1 MIVSTGLLEKLA
13 RITALGGALC
23 ALGTPALADE
33 QSTRIKALE
42 TQLETSLQLIEKLS
56 ARVAQ
61 LERAAKAGE
70 LKNETSATA
79 QADLPAREAPRPQES
94 TDPVSASLVARE
106 TSVGLPLRGFADVGA
121 IWSTAE
127 DPVKRRGFSVGT
139 LDIYLTPQFSDR
151 VRALAEIAFEFE
163 ESGSGSVEMERL
175 QVGYAVS
182 DTLTLWGGR
191 FHTPFGLWNTLFH
204 HGAILQTSIFRPRF
218 VEFEDKGGIMPVH
231 LVGAWATGS
240 SRLGAGKL
248 SYDGYLTNAPSIR
261 ERRLDPNEFGHGDGN
276 TLLGFNVGYLA
287 QESAGGLKLGL
298 HGFASTVKSFAS
310 SGATLGRTRLRTAG
324 AYFGYDSDGWE
335 AIGEY
340 YRFANVDVPTRAK
353 HASNAWFVHVG
364 HAFGPLTPFVRFE
377 RAALDPNDNYFA
389 AQQSGRSYRRFAAG
403 ALYALDS
410 RSAIKIELNRTSETA
425 STLLDDNSGFVP
437 FAGGTYRRTALQY
450 SIAF

>member
-1 MIVSTGLLEKLA
+1 MVGNRLLERLA
-13 RITALGGALC
+13 GSITLSGALC
-23 ALGTPALADE
+23 ALCPPALADD

-70 LKNETSATA
+70 PQPEASATSERERTA
-79 QADLPAREAPRPQES
+79 NEAPRPHES
-94 TDPVSASLVARE
+94 TDPMSTSQGPRE
-106 TSVGLPLRGFADVGA
+106 TSTGLPLRGFADVGA
-121 IWSTAE
+121 IWSTAR
-127 DPVKRRGFSVGT
+127 DPVKLRGFRIGT
-139 LDIYLTPQFSDR
+139 LDLYLTPQFSDR
-151 VRALAEIAFEFE
+151 VKALAEVAFEFE
-163 ESGSGSVEMERL
+163 ESGTGSVEMERL
-175 QVGYAVS
+175 QVGYAAS
-182 DTLTLWGGR
+182 DALTLWGGR

-240 SRLGAGKL
+240 SRLGEGKL

-261 ERRLDPNEFGHGDGN
+261 ERRLDPNEFGHSDGN
-276 TLLGFNVGYLA
+276 TLLGFNAGYLPQA
-287 QESAGGLKLGL
+287 SGGLKLGV
-298 HGFASTVKSFAS
+298 HGFASTVKSFTT

-340 YRFANVDVPTRAK
+340 YRFANVDVPTRSR
-353 HASNAWFVHVG
+353 HSSNAWFAH
-364 HAFGPLTPFVRFE
+364 FGRSFGSLTPFVRFE
-377 RAALDPNDNYFA
+377 RASLDPNDNYFA
-389 AQQSGRSYRRFAAG
+389 AQRSGRSYNRSAVG
-403 ALYALDS
+403 ALYALDP
-410 RSAIKIELNRTSETA
+410 RSAIKFEWNRTSESALTQ
-425 STLLDDNSGFVP
+425 LDENGGFVP
-437 FAGGTYRRTALQY
+437 FAGSTYRRTALQY